1 MNELAPAKCEMREFR
16 TMLAMIIEKILQERR
31 QFFSTTNFSSL
42 STTNS
47 TTSLSTIIP
56 QILPITTSNHND
68 LASCTRS
75 FTGSAVL
82 LSSISDFWIIRQLEY
97 IPLMIYLLMAIFLK
111 YSENNKDVKIVK
123 ANKNSNQPKSIR
135 IAPKISNNR
144 LFVRKTLT
152 VRYISIPSY
161 LNQTLERKLIIGVG
175 NNNSSSGTNIG
186 KTGTTNRFDRFKMS
200 SIGRVRNRRPSLVEW
215 TQHMAIIRIN
225 RNFDQHIIDQI
236 KIEFIHEI
244 FQNIFQTTSLSVQW
258 IRNRMNY
265 SFD

>member
-1 MNELAPAKCEMREFR
+1 IIFEFCGNFANIYIYGFCDIYELQS
-16 TMLAMIIEKILQERR
+16 EKI
-31 QFFSTTNFSSL
+31 
-42 STTNS
+42 
-47 TTSLSTIIP
+47 
-56 QILPITTSNHND
+56 
-68 LASCTRS
+68 
-75 FTGSAVL
+75 
-82 LSSISDFWIIRQLEY
+82 IIRQLEY
-97 IPLMIYLLMAIFLK
+97 IPLMIYLLMHK
-111 YSENNKDVKIVK
+111 QIVVVRY
-123 ANKNSNQPKSIR
+123 NNQPKSIR

-236 KIEFIHEI
+236 KIEFIVICFNSIYHFLFFYI
-244 FQNIFQTTSLSVQW
+244 AYCFIYLN
-258 IRNRMNY
+258 
-265 SFD
+265 